1 MRHLSPESS
10 PLRKVSPKQPSTHNS
25 FVAHAQPGS
34 VGLADRK
41 KNFLFSTLKDFP
53 QQQTQLMNTSRA
65 SDKSLKKPAEPSL
78 KKQPQVFD
86 MDRLNLTYYSKLALK
101 NTAFKIS
108 GGSAE
113 ETPQPSSR
121 KSSVPHAQATSYYL
135 KLTKRS
141 ANDSKT
147 SLFKRSNSN
156 QETMVS
162 SAKKNGLLQRTLK
175 PERAPPASH
184 SRSIATSRKHIDTA
198 TREASLESSV
208 ARQEKTSSKF
218 NISAVIRK
226 IKDDSTGRRDQQYL
240 LGATQNQ
247 QFYKRKG
254 VPASK
259 NHLLRSVFE
268 K

>member
-10 PLRKVSPKQPSTHNS
+10 PLRKVSPKQQSINGSFAANPS
-25 FVAHAQPGS
+25 S
-34 VGLADRK
+34 VGLADK
-41 KNFLFSTLKDFP
+41 KKSFLFSTIKESP
-53 QQQTQLMNTSRA
+53 QPQARLMNTSRA
-65 SDKSLKKPAEPSL
+65 SDKSLKKTAEPSL
-78 KKQPQVFD
+78 KHQPQLFNAD
-86 MDRLNLTYYSKLALK
+86 KLSLTYYSKLALK
-101 NTAFKIS
+101 HTAFKIS
-108 GGSAE
+108 SNNAE
-113 ETPQPSSR
+113 DTGRSSSR
-121 KSSVPHAQATSYYL
+121 KSSVPQTNANSYYL

-141 ANDSKT
+141 TQDSKA

-162 SAKKNGLLQRTLK
+162 SAKKTDLLQRTLK

-184 SRSIATSRKHIDTA
+184 SRSIATSRKHIDA
-198 TREASLESSV
+198 GTREASMESST
-208 ARQEKTSSKF
+208 ARQDKTASKF

-226 IKDDSTGRRDQQYL
+226 IKDENTGRKDQQYL

-254 VPASK
+254 VPTSK